1 MSTFLARRLLQTI
14 VVMLG
19 VTAISFGAMF
29 LNGDPTLLLLGET
42 RGMSQA
48 DIEAFRQRMGFD
60 RPVIVQYFDWLGS
73 AVRGD
78 FGISLHHRQ
87 SNFQLVMQR
96 LPATLELTVV
106 AIVLALLLSFPL
118 GILAAIKRDS
128 WIDRVAMLGAMF
140 GQSLPVF
147 WLGVMLMLVFGVMLR
162 WLPVSG
168 RGSLSNLVMPAIT
181 VSVFSM
187 ARNARMIRSSMLEV
201 LGADYIR
208 TARSKGLG
216 EWLLIVR
223 HALRNALIPV
233 VTLIALDF
241 GALLG
246 GAVITEQIFAWPGVG
261 RLVLQAINTKDF
273 PLVQASVTILA
284 LTFVLINLAVDMLYG
299 LLDPRVR
306 LR

>member
-1 MSTFLARRLLQTI
+1 MGTFLVRRLLQTI
-14 VVMLG
+14 VVMIG

-29 LNGDPTLLLLGET
+29 LKGDPTLMLLGET
-42 RGMSQA
+42 RGMTQA
-48 DIEAFRQRMGFD
+48 DVDAFRQRMGFD
-60 RPVIVQYFDWLGS
+60 RPVIVQYFDWLS
-73 AVRGD
+73 QAVRGD
-78 FGISLHHRQ
+78 FGTSLHHRQ
-87 SNFQLVMQR
+87 SNFTLVMER
-96 LPATLELTVV
+96 LPATLQLTVV
-106 AIVLALLLSFPL
+106 AIVVALLLSFPL
-118 GILAAIKRDS
+118 GVIAAVKRDS
-128 WIDRVAMLGAMF
+128 WIDRFAMLGALI
-140 GQSLPVF
+140 GQSIPVF
-147 WLGVMLMLVFGVMLR
+147 WLGIMLILLFGVALR

-168 RGSLSNLVMPAIT
+168 RDGYASLIMPAIT
-181 VSVFSM
+181 VAVFSM

-208 TARSKGLG
+208 TARSKGLN
-216 EWLLIVR
+216 ERNVVIR

-233 VTLIALDF
+233 VTLIAIDF

-284 LTFVLINLAVDMLYG
+284 LTFVVINFMVDLLYTV
-299 LLDPRVR
+299 LDPRVR